1 MMIFPAQ
8 QQDDGMTDNFRRSV
22 LLREELQRLHRI
34 EGDIRE
40 IYGSEVEMASIM
52 DHMLDELDSHEVQD
66 LIT

>member
-1 MMIFPAQ
+1 
-8 QQDDGMTDNFRRSV
+8 MTDNFRRSV